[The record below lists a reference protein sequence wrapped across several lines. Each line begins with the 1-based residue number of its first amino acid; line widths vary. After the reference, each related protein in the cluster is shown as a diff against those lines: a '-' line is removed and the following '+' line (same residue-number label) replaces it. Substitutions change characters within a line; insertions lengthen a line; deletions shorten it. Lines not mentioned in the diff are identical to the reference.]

1 MNFRNIFATLALS
14 SLLVAGA
21 LFVGESAKTQEV
33 KATTDL
39 GTFTFDE
46 ANADSTPTG
55 MYGINWTTNAAPAG
69 WDTEAFA
76 PVDAESGTFVDG
88 VRVGTEIKKIT
99 DYTYY
104 IAVPGGTIGTVATVK
119 GTWANS
125 TYSFT
130 VNEFTRQC
138 VANPG
143 KWIYVLEDYDVVSL
157 ADANMPNFETAA
169 AINTDDIDSSYNY
182 VTDPAGLPKQKG
194 YFGLT
199 NSTGSY
205 AFQFNYQK
213 SSTGTGWFH
222 VLIGGRGPLWNSG
235 HFIDFGFLDA
245 WADTGHALIK
255 EMQGNGNNWAADEI
269 QATDAIALGWNVG
282 AVNLLEMGLIKVKGM
297 DLHYVFFKVNGTI
310 KYSDY
315 WTLAEGG
322 MTTKVTLQ
330 YAGTDAKVTNS
341 IEPASSRLSFGSYT
355 AGAKQ
360 IYLNTTTDICPAVNN
375 WSDYFMSTS
384 GEGIKYNDVAVESG
398 HWNFFKKTGTNQFFL
413 ALGDLGLTPV
423 SGDILS
429 IGGMFKAARDIG
441 GSKTLFKANF
451 ADSYFQ
457 YNGETWL
464 AINPNYEAADFAV
477 DLLEMTLPVCSVS
490 GNNHDALES
499 IWEVLADADH
509 FGALAIDEKDIIENA
524 VADPSI
530 EVPTTNEDI
539 EDMLPA
545 DAIAAAVARYDY
557 CTIKYSLTGFI
568 NGRASAQNQPI
579 PTVISVRKSVS
590 QTTTVIIIS
599 MVLVGAAVAFFVI
612 KGKRKEK

>member
-1 MNFRNIFATLALS
+1 MKFKKFFTAIALS

-21 LFVGESAKTQEV
+21 LFVGESAKAQEV

-55 MYGINWTTNAAPAG
+55 MYGINWTVNDAPAG
-69 WDTEAFA
+69 WDTEAFS

-88 VRVGTEIKKIT
+88 VRVGAEIKKVT
-99 DYTYY
+99 AYAYY

-143 KWIYVLEDYDVVSL
+143 KWVYALEDYDVVSL
-157 ADANMPNFETAA
+157 ADANMPNFENVV
-169 AINTDDIDSSYNY
+169 INTDDIDSSYNY

-245 WADTGHALIK
+245 WKDTGDALIK
-255 EMQGNGNNWAADEI
+255 EMSGIGDNWSANEI
-269 QATDAIALGWNVG
+269 QATDAIPLGWNVG

-297 DLHYVFFKVNGTI
+297 DLHYIFFKVNGTI
-310 KYSDY
+310 KWSDY
-315 WTLAEGG
+315 WELEDGA

-341 IEPASSRLSFGSYT
+341 LEPSSSRLSFGSYNSE
-355 AGAKQ
+355 AKQ
-360 IYLNTTTDICPAVNN
+360 IYLNVPSDICPAVNN

-524 VADPSI
+524 VADYTI
-530 EVPTTNEDI
+530 VVPDNDADI

-545 DAIAAAVARYDY
+545 DAIAAAMARYDY
-557 CTIKYSLTGFI
+557 CTGKYSLSNFI
-568 NGRASAQNQPI
+568 SGRSVSLSLPTSANNYEQNSVDYLIIITAVIAS
-579 PTVISVRKSVS
+579 ISVLS
-590 QTTTVIIIS
+590 VII
-599 MVLVGAAVAFFVI
+599 L
-612 KGKRKEK
+612 KKKKQK